1 MNRETWRQ
9 VRKMPWREAEAAIHS
24 VYDPIVRERVMYA
37 HKNDFASFFTALHD
51 RYPEMSRDEMLSIA
65 QDVVEYA
72 NGLRLETPEELAD
85 RLVDE
90 IGVDIRNRVEDHEFN
105 YIPCGEQSQTQ
116 C

>member
-9 VRKMPWREAEAAIHS
+9 VRKMPWQEAEKAIHS
-24 VYDPIVRERVMYA
+24 VYDPIVRQNVMYA

-51 RYPEMSRDEMLSIA
+51 RYPEMGHDEMLSIA

-85 RLVDE
+85 RLVE
-90 IGVDIRNRVEDHEFN
+90 AVGVDIRKKVEEHEFN
-105 YIPCGEQSQTQ
+105 YIPCKGAERDG
-116 C
+116 